1 MTFGLLPSRRHVTW
15 RDSVSVWV
23 HCLGSKWEWVG
34 ILQQSFSVCCALL
47 TSHKNG
53 ETVVYGY
60 NPRSVLGSFG
70 VVLMSCKVYF
80 HVVRSALQN
89 SVGLLRQC
97 SSGPSLRGRRL
108 GSFRR
113 ERNSRAAAREEGGE
127 ETTTLPRTGMFV
139 WTANGR
145 DTLIGGFESTR
156 IPHITGRP
164 PSVSGGRCWL
174 KSEQRSFVIYR
185 RNTYEQ
191 YGGYNLFQNAE
202 FKANF
207 SITVWGKC

>member
-1 MTFGLLPSRRHVTW
+1 M
-15 RDSVSVWV
+15 
-23 HCLGSKWEWVG
+23 G
-34 ILQQSFSVCCALL
+34 ILQQSVSVCCALL

-113 ERNSRAAAREEGGE
+113 ERNSPAAAREEGGE

-139 WTANGR
+139 
-145 DTLIGGFESTR
+145 
-156 IPHITGRP
+156 
-164 PSVSGGRCWL
+164 
-174 KSEQRSFVIYR
+174 
-185 RNTYEQ
+185 
-191 YGGYNLFQNAE
+191 
-202 FKANF
+202 
-207 SITVWGKC
+207 

>member
-156 IPHITGRP
+156 IPHMPLVEIFAPVMLRKL
-164 PSVSGGRCWL
+164 VSH
-174 KSEQRSFVIYR
+174 
-185 RNTYEQ
+185 
-191 YGGYNLFQNAE
+191 FQDR
-202 FKANF
+202 F
-207 SITVWGKC
+207 SREIFEGLSSHSDGAWIHI